1 MGKKSVQNH
10 KCVSM
15 GESRG
20 KTLVKRVVS
29 MVLILAMV
37 FVSDAFYGLEIA
49 KAEDAAVIAISFSEL
64 RGASVENDSETKSKV
79 LKLDEAAEAV
89 DNIDFLNGNQS
100 VSSNSTNNVIYM
112 DVLEQLTLDVSC
124 TSGNWG
130 AAITDVDGNALGSGE
145 KLQVRNKVEKKL
157 IWEETNEIGIGST
170 TDGKLRL
177 ISGKKV
183 QGPSSGLYLYVYNY
197 GENDTVTATFKAKI
211 QFYNPALDAKVIGD
225 DFIVGK
231 KSKTY
236 TARVMQNSLE
246 SVKEG
251 DYTTSLSTTDKF
263 RWSVSDTTK
272 ATIGET
278 TGILTAKDVEN
289 GSVVVYGQAWNGIE
303 VSDSSQALMV
313 TKKRNCRIQTDK
325 PVAISKAVSAE
336 QLTFKETSYE
346 FAIGNEFVLYSNI
359 VATPQNYTDDL
370 IWTSSNTDVAVVKD
384 GIVTAKTT
392 GITTITVQGDNQQ
405 VQATCTVRVYSTAQ
419 KILTYLEENN
429 TQSTY
434 KALRDQNT
442 VTVRVEE
449 LGKDGK
455 GATEAIEA
463 SVTEPEYIQVTNV
476 DTAENASKKYYEIKV
491 LKPVT
496 TKKECTVV
504 FQAKDSGVSASF
516 RVEIFPSVPDTAQ
529 IKLERENATVDGDT
543 VDVYIGDKNPVVLS
557 PVLQDI
563 QPNDQFDWKVTENA
577 PLLNV
582 TTKSSSVS
590 LVGLARGTAKL
601 VATAR
606 SNTKV
611 SKTINIR
618 VLQGASKVTLAN
630 TSVSLAKGSRTAL
643 NCSFEP
649 ADTDEAVIW
658 NSSDTTVA
666 TVDQKGR
673 ILGVKEG
680 TATITATTEHTG
692 LVASCV
698 VTVTES
704 SNMTLSNTTITA
716 AYGRTSQ
723 NITVTV
729 KDAASG
735 AVVQNPEVTWESE
748 DETIVTVEKKAAG
761 AATLTFGKVGQ
772 TYVTVKY
779 GEADSSSVLV
789 TVNSPISAASFDGL
803 SGDSNNRTQF
813 TYLPNG
819 KKPKVSVT
827 ATTDRDARGAGSL
840 YTLEQGKDYTV
851 TDSCTDSA
859 QKGNYTYTVNGDQV
873 CYTGSKPLYYQV
885 LAKDIS
891 NGLTDPEIG
900 CTIENQTYTGS
911 QLKPDVF
918 LSYTVGNETQTLV
931 NGTDY
936 SVTYTNNVNAG
947 TATATI
953 TGKGNFTGSFQREF
967 TIYPYDLNGV
977 TATITKNPVYTGA
990 EVIPSFSVKYNTK
1003 NVAVGTDFE
1012 VTYTDNI
1019 NAGSNAKLVLTAVA
1033 NGNYTGTKSITFTIE
1048 PKSITRV
1055 TAAIEQQTYCGSA
1068 LSPEVAV
1075 KDGEKILVAGVDYTV
1090 AYADNVNAGTA
1101 KATLTGMGN
1110 YNETKEIT
1118 FRIAKADMKSVSIAP
1133 IPTQYYVGGS
1143 PVKPKLNVTIGE
1155 TALVEGVDYEA
1166 TYENNISVGTAT
1178 ITIKATASSLNLS
1191 GSTSAT
1197 FTIVQRENI
1206 NYPAD
1211 SMAVNPVAESTI
1223 IGDTIYVDTG
1233 VSSYYEINISSS
1245 LGACDDVSFAS
1256 VPAGETLISGGTSL
1270 IDDGTKVLL
1279 EVKGLKPGNTT
1290 LYLETLG
1297 GRIRKTLNVTVYRPA
1312 ESFHI
1317 NAVDS
1322 TGAKTQI
1329 SGGAASIVAN
1339 HTLQLEAVFT
1349 PSDSTDLVTWTVNR
1363 PDIATVNENGV
1374 LTALNPG
1381 TITITGTIKATENNA
1396 RGKTVSGI
1404 VTVIENKPATSIT
1417 LDKATLSL
1425 EAGKNATLKAS
1436 SLPENNTEQLVWKSS
1451 DEKIATVSQVGKV
1464 TAVSRGVAT
1473 ITCSNFEGNISASC
1487 VVTVSAPATSIALS
1501 EAEKTLNQGDTF
1513 ELVASLVPETA
1524 FEDITW
1530 TLSQEGIVTIE
1541 KGTPAATNQSNIKVT
1556 AVAAGNVT
1564 ITATSALTNRTAKCT
1579 VAVVGAEEI
1588 QALKPGKAS
1597 IKAAK
1602 NTGKKKMQVV
1612 WNTVDGAEG
1621 YQIAYG
1627 LKSNFKGAKKI
1638 NAKKSSVII
1647 KKLRKKKTYY
1657 VRVRAY
1663 KTVNGQKLYGAWSS
1677 KKKVKIKK

>member
-20 KTLVKRVVS
+20 KTLVKRVIS

-49 KAEDAAVIAISFSEL
+49 KAEDAAVISIQFNEL
-64 RGASVENDSETKSKV
+64 RGASVEDDKENQCKV
-79 LKLDEAAEAV
+79 LKVDSEAEQV
-89 DNIDFLNGNQS
+89 ENIDFLNGNQS
-100 VSSNSTNNVIYM
+100 VSSNATNNVIYM
-112 DVLEQLTLDVSC
+112 DVLELLTLDVSC
-124 TSGNWG
+124 ASGNWG
-130 AAITDVDGNALGSGE
+130 AAITDVAGNALGSRE
-145 KLQVRNKVEKKL
+145 KLQVRNNVDSHL
-157 IWEETNEIGIGST
+157 IWEETNEIGIGAAN
-170 TDGKLRL
+170 GKLRI

-197 GENDTVTATFKAKI
+197 GEGDTVTATFKAKI
-211 QFYNPALDAKVIGD
+211 QFYNPALSAKVTGD
-225 DFIVGK
+225 EFIVGK

-236 TARVMQNSLE
+236 GARVLQTGLDA
-246 SVKEG
+246 VKEG

-272 ATIGET
+272 ATIGEA
-278 TGILTAKDVEN
+278 TGVLTAKDVEN
-289 GSVVVYGQAWNGIE
+289 GSVDVIGQAWNGIE

-325 PVAISKAVSAE
+325 PVAISKSVSAE
-336 QLTFKETSYE
+336 KLSFKETSYE

-370 IWTSSNTDVAVVKD
+370 VWTSSNTDVAVVRD
-384 GIVTAKTT
+384 GIVTAKKT
-392 GITTITVQGDNQQ
+392 GTTTITVQGDNQQ

-419 KILTYLEENN
+419 KLITYLEENN

-449 LGKDGK
+449 IGKDGN

-476 DTAENASKKYYEIKV
+476 DTEENASKKYYEIKV

-543 VDVYIGDKNPVVLS
+543 VDVYIGDQNPVVLS

-577 PLLNV
+577 PLLKV

-618 VLQGASKVTLAN
+618 VLQGASKVTLTN
-630 TSVSLAKGSRTAL
+630 QTLSLAKGSRASL
-643 NCSFEP
+643 GYSFVPE
-649 ADTDEAVIW
+649 DTDEALIW

-666 TVDQKGR
+666 TVDQSGKL
-673 ILGVKEG
+673 LGVGEG

-716 AYGRTSQ
+716 AYGGKSQ

-735 AVVQNPEVTWESE
+735 AVVSNPEVTWESE
-748 DETIVTVEKKAAG
+748 NTDVVTVEKTTAG
-761 AATLTFGKVGQ
+761 AATLTFGQVGQ
-772 TYVTVKY
+772 TYVNVTY
-779 GEADSSSVLV
+779 GESDSSSVLV
-789 TVNSPISAASFDGL
+789 TVTSRISDANFEGL
-803 SGDSNNRTQF
+803 GGDSSNRTQF

-819 KKPKVSVT
+819 KKPEFSVKV
-827 ATTDRDARGAGSL
+827 TTDRDARANGL

-851 TDSCTDSA
+851 ADSCTDSA

-885 LAKDIS
+885 VAKDIS
-891 NGLTDPEIG
+891 NGLTDSEIG
-900 CTIENQTYTGS
+900 CSIENQTYTGS

-931 NGTDY
+931 DGTDY

-953 TGKGNFTGSFQREF
+953 TGKGNFTGSFQKEF

-990 EVIPSFSVKYNTK
+990 EVIPTFSVKYNTK

-1075 KDGEKILVAGVDYTV
+1075 KDGEKILVAGVDYAV
-1090 AYADNVNAGTA
+1090 VYADNVNAGTA

-1211 SMAVNPVAESTI
+1211 SMVVNPVSESTL

-1233 VSSYYEINISSS
+1233 VSSYYEINISSA

-1349 PSDSTDLVTWTVNR
+1349 PSDSTDFVTWTVNR
-1363 PDIATVNENGV
+1363 PDIATVNEDGV

-1425 EAGKNATLKAS
+1425 KEGASATLKAS

-1451 DEKIATVSQVGKV
+1451 DEKVATVSQVGKV

-1501 EAEKTLNQGDTF
+1501 EAEKTLNQGDSF

-1556 AVAAGNVT
+1556 AVAAGSVT
-1564 ITATSALTNRTAKCT
+1564 ITATSALSNKTAKCT

-1588 QALKPGKAS
+1588 QVLKPGKAV
-1597 IKAAK
+1597 IKSAK
-1602 NTGKKKMQVV
+1602 NTGKKKMQII

-1627 LKSNFKGAKKI
+1627 LKSNFKGAKKK
-1638 NAKKSSVII
+1638 NVNKSSVII
-1647 KKLRKKKTYY
+1647 KSLKKKKTYY

-1663 KTVNGQKLYGAWSS
+1663 KTVNGQKLYGAWSG